1 MEQERKKINVLL
13 VENDAGDQKL
23 VKNAV
28 LVADYQVNL
37 TIVSSGEEA
46 IDYLKLS
53 QEDSQKCPTP
63 GLILLDLNM
72 PGMGG
77 KQFLKTIKVDANFCS
92 IPVVIVTS
100 SDLESDV
107 EECYEMHAAGYV
119 QKSASPEEFARVL
132 QKLARYWFL
141 ASATLSE

>member
-1 MEQERKKINVLL
+1 MEYEKKRVNVLL
-13 VENDAGDQKL
+13 VENDFGDQKL
-23 VKNAV
+23 VKNAI
-28 LVADYQVNL
+28 LSADYQVNL
-37 TIVSSGEEA
+37 VIVSSGEEA
-46 IDYLKLS
+46 IEYLKLS
-53 QEDSQKCPTP
+53 LTNSQGYPMP

-77 KQFLKTIKVDANFCS
+77 KGLLKTIKADADFCS

-107 EECYEMHAAGYV
+107 EECYGMHAAGYV
-119 QKSASPEEFARVL
+119 QKSATPEEFAQVL

-141 ASATLSE
+141 ASATLND